1 MYFNN
6 QCNNKFIHV
15 NDIKNWQN
23 GAHDGFNEVFK
34 SFNYIY
40 INMQYFTATHFNPH
54 SNDDYNNNMKIH
66 SCVIQ

>member
-1 MYFNN
+1 MTSRTGRMVLMMVSM
-6 QCNNKFIHV
+6 KFLNRSTI
-15 NDIKNWQN
+15 
-23 GAHDGFNEVFK
+23 
-34 SFNYIY
+34 YIY